1 MALSCLDD
9 TVSCFKI
16 NTLISVTLKCHVLL
30 HSSPLSGLEKQ
41 NQSEK
46 EIYLLLLK
54 LGDIVSILNMI
65 IATNLILKY
74 KLSIN
79 IYDVL

>member
-1 MALSCLDD
+1 M
-9 TVSCFKI
+9 
-16 NTLISVTLKCHVLL
+16 TLKCHVLL

-54 LGDIVSILNMI
+54 LGDIIVSILNMI